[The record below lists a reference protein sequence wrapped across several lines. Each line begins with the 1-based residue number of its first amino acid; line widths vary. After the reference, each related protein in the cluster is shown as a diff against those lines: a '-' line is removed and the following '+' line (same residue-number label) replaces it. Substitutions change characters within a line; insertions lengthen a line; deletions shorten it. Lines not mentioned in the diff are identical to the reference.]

1 MESIEIF
8 YTTEISKVPGMMH
21 NCADF
26 TAAPLVAES
35 RVCCEN
41 AAAYMDQ
48 LDFSETIIISYFE
61 TKDTTK
67 EENSHS

>member
-8 YTTEISKVPGMMH
+8 YTTEISKAPGTTH

-26 TAAPLVAES
+26 TAALPVAQS

-41 AAAYMDQ
+41 VAAYMDQ
-48 LDFSETIIISYFE
+48 CDFI
-61 TKDTTK
+61 
-67 EENSHS
+67 